1 MLAAKVKDFIKGDR
15 LQIDPDVPKIICY
28 YLSATIIVGTKY
40 RCNIRSGIFV
50 IDNRLDSKLSDA
62 SGYSFKRAA
71 IATAN
76 RRG

>member
-1 MLAAKVKDFIKGDR
+1 MAEMTIR